1 MKRRDKQEFVIKP
14 QYPGGKLALQKFIQE
29 NLIYP
34 KLALE
39 KEIEGTVYIS
49 YRVDF
54 DGKVVDIKNNKGIG
68 NGCDEEAMRVV
79 GLLKFAPQN
88 NHGVKVSSQQ
98 KINIHF
104 KLPVKQQLPIQQVDI
119 QVNYTVQMAKPT
131 IAKKVDLKKKPL
143 SPVISY
149 TIKLG

>member
-88 NHGVKVSSQQ
+88 NHGVKVSSEQ

-104 KLPVKQQLPIQQVDI
+104 KLPVKQSLPNNSVDI
-119 QVNYTVQMAKPT
+119 KVNYSVQVAIPKKAK
-131 IAKKVDLKKKPL
+131 IEINKKP
-143 SPVISY
+143 PQPIISY

>member
-54 DGKVVDIKNNKGIG
+54 DGKVVDVRNNKGIG
-68 NGCDEEAMRVV
+68 FGCDEEAMRVIANMP
-79 GLLKFAPQN
+79 KWKPAIQN
-88 NHGVKVSSQQ
+88 GKPVSV
-98 KINIHF
+98 HMR
-104 KLPVKQQLPIQQVDI
+104 LPIQFAL
-119 QVNYTVQMAKPT
+119 N
-131 IAKKVDLKKKPL
+131 
-143 SPVISY
+143 
-149 TIKLG
+149 

>member
-54 DGKVVDIKNNKGIG
+54 DGKVIG
-68 NGCDEEAMRVV
+68 C
-79 GLLKFAPQN
+79 
-88 NHGVKVSSQQ
+88 
-98 KINIHF
+98 
-104 KLPVKQQLPIQQVDI
+104 
-119 QVNYTVQMAKPT
+119 
-131 IAKKVDLKKKPL
+131 KK
-143 SPVISY
+143 
-149 TIKLG
+149 

>member
-54 DGKVVDIKNNKGIG
+54 DGKVVDVRNNKGIG
-68 NGCDEEAMRVV
+68 FGCDEEAMRVV

-104 KLPVKQQLPIQQVDI
+104 KLPVKQNMPNNLVDIKVNYSVQISTPKKQKVEIGKKIQQPI
-119 QVNYTVQMAKPT
+119 
-131 IAKKVDLKKKPL
+131 
-143 SPVISY
+143 ISY